1 VFDSGMG
8 GLTVLA
14 ALRKHLPSESFIY
27 LGDTARLPYG
37 TKSPETVTLYARA
50 AAATLVDR
58 GVKALV
64 IACNTAS
71 AFALDAL
78 QKQFAPLPV
87 FGVVKPG
94 AEAAALAA
102 AQTADESGVLV
113 LATESTISG
122 GAYQRA
128 LVTMLNGRPVLGRA
142 CPLWVTLAEQGPLD
156 VQFVQTVLAYSLR
169 GFTTSGP
176 STVLLGCTHFPVFQP
191 LLQGLFDELVDSG
204 ARDSTVSIV
213 DSADTTATWLAA
225 RLRQQDLLLA
235 SDDPGEVRY
244 LATDGAPRFKSV
256 GYHFLGAAI
265 EAVELVDL

>member
-1 VFDSGMG
+1 M
-8 GLTVLA
+8 LA
-14 ALRKHLPSESFIY
+14 ALRKHLPSENFVY

-37 TKSPETVTLYARA
+37 TKSPATVSRYASA
-50 AAATLVDR
+50 AASTLVDR

-71 AFALDAL
+71 AFALHAL
-78 QKQFAPLPV
+78 QQQFAPLPV
-87 FGVVKPG
+87 FGVVEPG

-102 AQTADESGVLV
+102 GQIADGSGVLV

-128 LVTMLNGRPVLGRA
+128 LMKMLKRQPVQGRA

-156 VQFVQTVLAYSLR
+156 VQFTQTVLAYSLR

-191 LLQGLFDELVDSG
+191 LLQSLFQELVVSG
-204 ARDSTVSIV
+204 ERDSAVSIV
-213 DSADTTATWLAA
+213 DSADTTARSVAA
-225 RLRQQDLLLA
+225 QLRQQELLLNLK
-235 SDDPGEVRY
+235 SSGEVEY

-256 GYHFLGAAI
+256 GYHFLGAVI